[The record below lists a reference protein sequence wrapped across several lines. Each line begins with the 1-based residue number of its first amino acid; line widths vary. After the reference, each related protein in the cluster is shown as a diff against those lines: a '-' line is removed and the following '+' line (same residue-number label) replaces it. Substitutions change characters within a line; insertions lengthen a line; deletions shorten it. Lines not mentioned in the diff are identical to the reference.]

1 VVFEGLKNHRHGFRP
16 AANSN
21 SAKTDFSMSKIHF
34 IGGEKGG
41 VGKSVVARIVAQYL
55 IDNNLPFLGFDT
67 DRSHGS
73 LMRFYTDFA
82 SPVVVDSYESLDA
95 IVEAAVEQPDKRVLV
110 DLAAQTHTPLV
121 KWMDE
126 SGVLEMAGDLGLTL
140 TYWHVMDSGK
150 DSVDLL
156 KKLLDRFGSRLN
168 YVVVLNQSRGEDFDI
183 LNKSGEKD
191 RALELN
197 AKIVTLKRLHEGV
210 ITKIDAG
217 NTSFW
222 AAKHK
227 SETDVKGLGLMERQR
242 VKYWLKHAY
251 EELDRVGL

>member
-1 VVFEGLKNHRHGFRP
+1 M
-16 AANSN
+16 SN
-21 SAKTDFSMSKIHF
+21 IHF

-41 VGKSVVARIVAQYL
+41 VGKSVVARVVAQYL

-73 LMRFYTDFA
+73 LLRFYTDFA
-82 SPVVVDSYESLDA
+82 SPVVVDSYESLDTIIESA
-95 IVEAAVEQPDKRVLV
+95 TEQPDKRILV
-110 DLAAQTHTPLV
+110 DLAAQTHAPLV

-126 SGVLEMAGDLGLTL
+126 SGVLEMAGDIGLTL

-168 YVVVLNQSRGEDFDI
+168 YVLVLNQLRGEEFEI
-183 LNKSGEKD
+183 LEKSGEKA

-197 AKIVTLKRLHEGV
+197 AKIITLKRLHEPV
-210 ITKIDAG
+210 INKIDAG
-217 NTSFW
+217 STSFW
-222 AAKHK
+222 AAKQK
-227 SETDVKGLGLMERQR
+227 SETEVKGLGLMERQR